1 MAIEKGTTSAAE
13 EYRAVADIA
22 ALKKQYGTDFPSI
35 NQLQKIYNEDNVYG
49 FGAGVY
55 FNTWLVGY
63 KKRFQV
69 STRSKIS
76 GDGNNQPQLGYGG
89 SSVLDAYTYTT
100 KRKNRGRDSVAKMA
114 DTSQRA
120 PAPIAPT
127 PEYSNPSEWKWN
139 LPPHKWSLP
148 LVQRLGDEKNFSF
161 GQDNEKYRRGRI
173 WWKASDPSIDLV
185 TGSAN
190 TKVIRDKN
198 AERRF
203 GFQFLW
209 NPEAFGTTVSVSMD
223 VTPTA
228 QDRFLGGAGFFPATE
243 GITFN
248 IRLDRTNDFACAAA
262 RFNRPTNSINVSN
275 IGAPVASY
283 ITTDQV
289 RGLEEFYKHGIASL
303 SDSARGLSI
312 EDKLVDLFTRGT
324 IADLEFLYRAIN
336 GIGPSGS
343 LGDQWINA
351 RGIATADIGF
361 LQPTLL
367 NIDIGPLSF
376 NGYVN
381 NLAVT
386 HIAFTP
392 DMVPIRTDVT
402 ISLQL
407 LSTAGLTTAST
418 GFVASE
424 DYRRGLNR

>member
-76 GDGNNQPQLGYGG
+76 GDGINQPKLGYGG
-89 SSVLDAYTYTT
+89 SSTLDNFAYVTGL
-100 KRKNRGRDSVAKMA
+100 KNKGAKGRDSAPVVRPY
-114 DTSQRA
+114 TQRA
-120 PAPIAPT
+120 PAPKAT
-127 PEYSNPSEWKWN
+127 KPEYSNPSDWKWN

-161 GQDNEKYRRGRI
+161 SQTNEAYRRGRI
-173 WWKASDPSIDLV
+173 WWKASDDTINLV
-185 TGSAN
+185 TGSS
-190 TKVIRDKN
+190 N
-198 AERRF
+198 AAVTRATDADRKY
-203 GFQFLW
+203 GFQFIW
-209 NPEAFGTTVSVSMD
+209 NPETFSTTVSVQMD

-262 RFNRPTNSINVSN
+262 RFNRPTEVNNVS
-275 IGAPVASY
+275 GLGSPVSSY

-289 RGLEEFYKHGIASL
+289 RDLTTFYKHGIPSTAL
-303 SDSARGLSI
+303 NV
-312 EDKLVDLFTRGT
+312 EEKLVDLFTRGT

-343 LGDQWINA
+343 LGNQWVNA

-381 NLAVT
+381 NLAIT
-386 HIAFTP
+386 HISFTP

-407 LSTAGLTTAST
+407 LSTAGLTTAGT

-424 DYRRGLNR
+424 DYRKGLNK